1 MAVRSPA
8 INVMVTAATKVARA
22 LNRDFG
28 EIEQL
33 QTSRSGSWD
42 FTNRS
47 FQHGARILLDSL
59 TNARPKSQ
67 TTIAGS
73 PAATPSQST
82 ELWMANP
89 ISGKT
94 NFAHGIPHFAV
105 SIAYVVGLQTKSA
118 IVYDFI
124 NDNLYWAEKGDGA
137 YRNDR
142 RIRVSKRQNL
152 EDLVIGNFEAESNSG
167 GCETARANLARAG
180 GDVRILGSLAL
191 DLAFVASGV
200 FDGFWSL
207 SAQPSEFCSGQLLI
221 AEAGGF
227 TSVGISDN
235 PKDVSDSGILASNG
249 VVNTSLTNILGLC

>member
-142 RIRVSKRQNL
+142 RIRVSKRQNMG
-152 EDLVIGNFEAESNSG
+152 DLVIGNLEAESNSG

-227 TSVGISDN
+227 TSVGISN
-235 PKDVSDSGILASNG
+235 NQKDVAGSGILASNG
-249 VVNTSLTNILGLC
+249 VVNTSLTNILGLR